1 MNWARWTAG
10 LVVAGNVILAQA
22 APPPVADFFKDPQ
35 LNDLALSP
43 SGRYIAATRRNDK
56 THYQMLVVI
65 DLGEKR
71 EARVLASYNDADVM
85 RVHWVNDDRIVF
97 ELGDQSSTYFNQY
110 GRGLFSVSR
119 AGDENPKIVV
129 RRDWGPAEVNLS
141 SQGVRVRPRD
151 NSLDPDHWFHSTLL
165 DGSLNVMVEKGSFD
179 TTDHTL
185 ISTQLLRVNSDTGRA
200 EVVGREVSGHAN
212 EWVTDARGNPR
223 VAFAYNKDIKQIL
236 WRADPASDQWA
247 LLREM
252 PRYDKVTGR
261 DPILG
266 VLGMDDQDRLYIVTG
281 GDNPAG
287 TTVLATLDLR
297 KPGATPTPL
306 VSAPGYDFQGSLVQA
321 PNGRVVGVN
330 YLTDAWG
337 TAWFDPKLK
346 AIQEQI
352 DKALPNTNNMI
363 DCGACDNPSRV
374 LVAAYSDRQPTA
386 YVLYHV
392 AAGKFEQ
399 VSSARPW
406 IKPEEMANRG
416 FERIKARDGL
426 EFPVHVTRPNG
437 VKGPAPTVILVHGGP
452 WVRGGDWKWDAE
464 SQFLA
469 SRGYAVIEPEFR
481 GSKGYGSTLYFA
493 SWKQWGLA
501 MQDDVA
507 DATKWAIDKGVTDPK
522 RVCIA
527 GASYGGYA
535 TLMGLVRY
543 PELYRCGIESFGVT
557 DIDLMYTSHWS
568 DASSDYK
575 TYGMP
580 LRIGDREKDAAQLA
594 ATSPLKQHAKINQPL
609 LMAAG
614 RQDKRVPIEHYNKM
628 LDALKTHN
636 PNVESVVYNEEAHGW
651 NLDANEIDFWT
662 RAEKFLDKHLKNAP

>member
-1 MNWARWTAG
+1 MTMARITAG
-10 LVVAGNVILAQA
+10 MALAASMALAQA
-22 APPPVADFFKDPQ
+22 APPVADFFKNPQ
-35 LNDLALSP
+35 LNDLRLSP
-43 SGRYIAATRRNDK
+43 SGRYVAATRVNDK
-56 THYQMLVVI
+56 SHHQMLVVI

-71 EARVLASYNDADVM
+71 EAKVLASYNDADVT
-85 RVHWVNDDRIVF
+85 RVEWVNDDRLVF
-97 ELGDQSSTYFNQY
+97 ELGDQSSSSFRQY
-110 GRGLFSVSR
+110 GQGLFSVSR
-119 AGDENPKIVV
+119 DGKENPQIIV
-129 RRDWGPAEVNLS
+129 RRDWGAANVDVS
-141 SQGVRVRPRD
+141 AQGARVRPRD
-151 NSLDPDHWFHSTLL
+151 NTLDPDHWFHSTLL
-165 DGSLNVMVEKGSFD
+165 DGSLNVMVEKGNFD

-185 ISTQLLRVNSDTGRA
+185 ISTQLLRVNSDTGRT
-200 EVVGREVSGHAN
+200 ELVGREVASGTS

-223 VAFAYNKDIKQIL
+223 VAFAYSKDITKIF
-236 WRADPASDQWA
+236 WRADPATDQWT

-252 PRYDKVTGR
+252 PRFDKVTGR
-261 DPILG
+261 NSILE
-266 VLGMDDQDRLYIVTG
+266 VLGMDEQDRLFVVTPGTDAAG
-281 GDNPAG
+281 G
-287 TTVLATLDLR
+287 TVLATLDLK
-297 KPGATPTPL
+297 KPNATPTVL
-306 VSAPGYDFQGSLVQA
+306 VSAAGYDFQGALVQG
-321 PNGRVVGVN
+321 PNGRLVGVN

-352 DKALPNTNNMI
+352 DKALPNTNNLI
-363 DCGACDNPSRV
+363 DCGACDNPARV
-374 LVAAYSDRQPTA
+374 LVSAYSDRQPSA

-392 AAGKFEQ
+392 AEGKFEQ

-406 IKPEEMANRG
+406 IKAEEMANRG

-437 VKGPAPTVILVHGGP
+437 SKGLAPTVVLVHGGP
-452 WVRGGDWKWDAE
+452 WLRGGEWHWDAT

-481 GSKGYGSTLYFA
+481 GSKGYGSKLYFA

-507 DATKWAIDKGVTDPK
+507 DATKWAIDKGIADPK
-522 RVCIA
+522 RVCLA
-527 GASYGGYA
+527 GGSYGGYA

-543 PELYRCGIESFGVT
+543 PELYRCGIEYFGVT
-557 DIDLMYTSHWS
+557 DIDLMYTSQWS
-568 DASSDYK
+568 DASSDYR

-609 LMAAG
+609 LMGAG
-614 RQDKRVPIEHYNKM
+614 RQDKRVPIEHFTKM

-636 PNVESVVYNEEAHGW
+636 PNVESIVYNEEAHGW
-651 NLDANEIDFWT
+651 NLDANKIDFWT
-662 RAEKFLDKHLKNAP
+662 RAEKFLDKNLKNAP

>member
-1 MNWARWTAG
+1 LIKARLAAG
-10 LVVAGNVILAQA
+10 CAVLSFAALSHAG
-22 APPPVADFFKDPQ
+22 APPAADFFRNPQ
-35 LNDLALSP
+35 LNDLELSP
-43 SGRYIAATRRNDK
+43 SGRYIAATRLNEK
-56 THYQMLVVI
+56 SHHQMLVVI

-71 EARVLASYNDADVM
+71 EAKVLASYNDADVM
-85 RVHWVNDDRIVF
+85 RIHWVNDDRIVF

-110 GRGLFSVSR
+110 GGGLFSVSR
-119 AGDENPKIVV
+119 AGDENPKIIV
-129 RRDWGPAEVNLS
+129 RRDWGAAAVDVS
-141 SQGVRVRPRD
+141 AQGARVRPRD
-151 NSLDPDHWFHSTLL
+151 NALDPDHWFHSTLL
-165 DGSLNVMVEKGSFD
+165 DGGLNVMVEKGSFD

-185 ISTQLLRVNSDTGRA
+185 VSTQLLRVNSDTGRA
-200 EVVGREVSGHAN
+200 EAVGKGDISGHPR

-223 VAFAYNKDIKQIL
+223 VAFAYEKDLQRIF
-236 WRADPASDQWA
+236 WRPDPSADQWK

-252 PRYDKVTGR
+252 PRYDKITGQ
-261 DPILG
+261 DSILD
-266 VLGMDDQDRLYIVTG
+266 VLGMDERDRLFIVTSG
-281 GDNPAG
+281 GNAAG

-297 KPGATPTPL
+297 KADAKPEPL

-321 PNGRVVGVN
+321 PDGRVIGVN

-352 DKALPNTNNMI
+352 DKALPNTNNRV
-363 DCGACDNPSRV
+363 DCGACTDPARV
-374 LVAAYSDRQPTA
+374 LVTAYSDRVPA
-386 YVLYHV
+386 MYFIYHV
-392 AAGKFEQ
+392 GPGKFEQ
-399 VSSARPW
+399 VASARPW

-416 FERIKARDGL
+416 FERVKARDGL
-426 EFPVHVTRPNG
+426 EFPVHVTRPG
-437 VKGPAPTVILVHGGP
+437 TAKGTAPTIVLVHGGP
-452 WVRGGDWKWDAE
+452 WVRGGEWKWDAE

-481 GSKGYGSTLYFA
+481 GSRGYGSKLYFA

-507 DATKWAIDKGVTDPK
+507 DATKWAIEKGIADPK
-522 RVCIA
+522 RICIA

-543 PELYRCGIESFGVT
+543 PDLYRCGIESFGVT
-557 DIDLMYTSHWS
+557 DIDLMYTSTWS
-568 DASSDYK
+568 DASSDYR

-614 RQDKRVPIEHYNKM
+614 RQDKRVPMEHYTKM

-636 PNVESVVYNEEAHGW
+636 PNVESVVYEEEAHGW
-651 NLDANEIDFWT
+651 HLDANRVDYWT
-662 RAEKFLDKHLKNAP
+662 RAEKFLDRNLK